1 VSARRAGNAAVAAA
15 GAALLLAGCAPTAR
29 LVLVEP
35 GGGAVVIRRNE
46 PKSREKALALA
57 AQQCPRGF
65 DIVREEEVVVGET
78 VTREYSTEFDTVM
91 EEVRT
96 TEEERVRR
104 RLEWRIT
111 FTCK

>member
-1 VSARRAGNAAVAAA
+1 MSARRAGGALSAAA
-15 GAALLLAGCAPTAR
+15 GAALLLAACAPAAR

-35 GGGAVVIRRNE
+35 GGGAVAIPRNTPE
-46 PKSREKALALA
+46 SREKALALA

-65 DIVREEEVVVGET
+65 DIVREEEVVTGER

-96 TEEERVRR
+96 TEEERTRR
-104 RLEWRIT
+104 SLEWRIT
-111 FTCK
+111 FTCR

>member
-1 VSARRAGNAAVAAA
+1 MNVHRTGRGAIAAA
-15 GAALLLAGCAPTAR
+15 LAALLLAGCAPAAR

-35 GGGAVVIRRNE
+35 GGGAVAIPRNTPE
-46 PKSREKALALA
+46 SREKALALA

-65 DIVREEEVVVGET
+65 DIVREEEVVTGER

-96 TEEERVRR
+96 TEEERTRR
-104 RLEWRIT
+104 SLEWRIT
-111 FTCK
+111 FTCR